1 MFIIKKIIFLCVITY
16 KNISFFKTFMR
27 QSIVTIFT
35 SSIKPQNING
45 FLTVYIVFSYTINKE
60 FEKGLKYERFRNF

>member
-1 MFIIKKIIFLCVITY
+1 MFIIKKIFFLCVITN

-27 QSIVTIFT
+27 QSTDTIFT
-35 SSIKPQNING
+35 SFIKPKHKW
-45 FLTVYIVFSYTINKE
+45 FLMAYIVFSYTINDE